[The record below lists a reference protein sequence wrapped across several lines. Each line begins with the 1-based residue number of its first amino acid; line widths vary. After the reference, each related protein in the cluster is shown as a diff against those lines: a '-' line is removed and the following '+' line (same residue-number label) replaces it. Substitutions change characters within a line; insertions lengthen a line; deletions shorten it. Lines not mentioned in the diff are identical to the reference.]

1 MDRELSYEQKKEI
14 FSKRLQNA
22 RKICVMSQAG
32 LAERTKEMEEKD
44 LHYKSVSSTA
54 IERYENGVMFPDSEA
69 VMKTLADAL
78 ETTVENLMR
87 PFTVSIDFS
96 RFEFRKKSKLG
107 KKAQE
112 AIILKI
118 QQRVEKYVE
127 IEQLIGEEPK
137 FDVDF
142 SSQEVRTVNDACDV
156 AKKLR
161 IKWHL
166 GMGPITQPIYVLEM
180 NGVKVIEVEE
190 DSPDFDGTSNM
201 VEGIP
206 VIVINSKDYYDRN
219 CRKANNEERRRLT
232 LFHELGHQVM
242 NIPEDITD
250 DKIRERLCNAFANEM
265 LLPSVTFRQIIGE
278 RRQSISFAELKSVQ
292 ASFGISVR
300 AIMMKASQL
309 GVISKSKYLCFCIM
323 LNKPEYA
330 WKRVAL
336 DSSCTPQQHASR
348 FGSLV
353 YRALTG
359 KTISKEK
366 AADLLE
372 VPISTINKMIS

>member
-32 LAERTKEMEEKD
+32 LAEKTKEMAEKD
-44 LHYKSVSSTA
+44 SHYKSVSSTA
-54 IERYENGVMFPDSEA
+54 IERYENGVMLPDSEA

-142 SSQEVRTVNDACDV
+142 SSQEVRTFKDACDV
-156 AKKLR
+156 AKMLR

-166 GMGPITQPIYVLEM
+166 GMGPIPQPIYVLEM

-206 VIVINSKDYYDRN
+206 VIVINSKDYSDRN
-219 CRKANNEERRRLT
+219 GKKANNEERRRLT

-250 DKIRERLCNAFANEM
+250 NKTRENLCNAFANEM
-265 LLPSVTFRQIIGE
+265 LLPSETFKQIIGKK
-278 RRQSISFAELKSVQ
+278 RNSISFAELKSVQ
-292 ASFGISVR
+292 ESFGISVR
-300 AIMMKASQL
+300 AIMIKASQL
-309 GVISKSKYLCFCIM
+309 EVISQNRHTGFCKM
-323 LNKPEYA
+323 LNNPVYSKIRNY
-330 WKRVAL
+330 L
-336 DSSCTPQQHASR
+336 DGSLAPQQHASR
-348 FGSLV
+348 FSSLV
-353 YRALTG
+353 YRALTEN
-359 KTISKEK
+359 TISKEK
-366 AADLLE
+366 AADLLS
-372 VPISTINKMIS
+372 VPIDEINEKVS

>member
-1 MDRELSYEQKKEI
+1 MERETNYEQKKEI

-22 RKICVMSQAG
+22 RKICVMSQAE
-32 LAERTKEMEEKD
+32 LAEKTKNMEQEYPN
-44 LHYKSVSSTA
+44 YKSVSSTA

-112 AIILKI
+112 AIVLKI

-137 FDVDF
+137 FDVNYSDI
-142 SSQEVRTVNDACDV
+142 EVRTFEDACEV
-156 AKKLR
+156 ARKLR
-161 IKWHL
+161 KDWHL
-166 GMGPITQPIYVLEM
+166 GIGPIPQPIYVLEM
-180 NGVKVIEVEE
+180 HGVKVIEVEE

-206 VIVINSKDYYDRN
+206 VIVINSKDYSDRN
-219 CRKANNEERRRLT
+219 GKKANNEERRRLT

-250 DKIRERLCNAFANEM
+250 DKTRENLCNAFANEM
-265 LLPSVTFRQIIGE
+265 LLPSDTFKQIIGE
-278 RRQSISFAELKSVQ
+278 KRQTITFAELKSVQ

-300 AIMMKASQL
+300 AIMMKAAQL
-309 GVISKSKYLCFCIM
+309 GVISQNRYSGFFIM

-330 WKRVAL
+330 WKRVSL

-372 VPISTINKMIS
+372 VPIGTINKMIS

>member
-1 MDRELSYEQKKEI
+1 MAEELSYEQKKEI

-32 LAERTKEMEEKD
+32 LAEKTKEMEEKD
-44 LHYKSVSSTA
+44 SKYKSVSSTA
-54 IERYENGVMFPDSEA
+54 IERYENGVMLPDSEA

-142 SSQEVRTVNDACDV
+142 SSHEVRTFNDACNV
-156 AKKLR
+156 AKMLR

-206 VIVINSKDYYDRN
+206 VIVINSKDYSDRN
-219 CRKANNEERRRLT
+219 SKKANNEERRRLT

-250 DKIRERLCNAFANEM
+250 DKIRENLCNAFANEM
-265 LLPSVTFRQIIGE
+265 LLPSETFKQIIGE
-278 RRQSISFAELKSVQ
+278 KRSSISFAELKSVQ

-309 GVISKSKYLCFCIM
+309 GVISQNRYLGFCIM

-330 WKRVAL
+330 WKKVSL

-359 KTISKEK
+359 NTISKEK